1 MSYILVNDGL
11 DQEATSIRDDRVI
24 EVPDR
29 IAFADNGLLDVFCS
43 VVLMSAVSLNSWI
56 RVIKSLRCLPD
67 LSFKALVIAI
77 VVSTDGLVVEEL
89 VSSSEVLEEF
99 ELEVRKAKIKW
110 ITFIFLAYYS
120 EVCAI
125 QSTDLDEVL
134 VFVVVLILS
143 SEASNWI
150 CKHETCLYAHP
161 FYIIPVRKGAWQFE
175 EPVSWNSHLCYAVF
189 TKESGIETSVNI
201 ISSIF
206 LSNIHY
212 LHLEL
217 FCINFQFLGSI
228 LLPTQLVEVL
238 ILDYYNL
245 FDEFA
250 NLD

>member
-11 DQEATSIRDDRVI
+11 DQEATSIRNDRVI

-67 LSFKALVIAI
+67 LSFEALVISI
-77 VVSTDGLVVEEL
+77 VVSTDCLVVEEL

-161 FYIIPVRKGAWQFE
+161 FNIIPVRLFSGLLE
-175 EPVSWNSHLCYAVF
+175 NPIGWNSHLNL
-189 TKESGIETSVNI
+189 GITAREVALSASVDEICGILLANVVD
-201 ISSIF
+201 
-206 LSNIHY
+206 
-212 LHLEL
+212 LHL
-217 FCINFQFLGSI
+217 
-228 LLPTQLVEVL
+228 
-238 ILDYYNL
+238 
-245 FDEFA
+245 
-250 NLD
+250 

>member
-11 DQEATSIRDDRVI
+11 DQEATSIRDDWVI

-29 IAFADNGLLDVFCS
+29 IAFADNGLLRDVFIS
-43 VVLMSAVSLNSWI
+43 VVLMSAVCLSSWI
-56 RVIKSLRCLPD
+56 RVIKSSRCLPD
-67 LSFKALVIAI
+67 LSFEAFVIAI
-77 VVSTDGLVVEEL
+77 VVSTDCLVVEEL
-89 VSSSEVLEEF
+89 VSSREGLEVF

-161 FYIIPVRKGAWQFE
+161 FYIIPVRKGGLQFE
-175 EPVSWNSHLCYAVF
+175 KPVSWNSHLCFAVF
-189 TKESGIETSVNI
+189 TVESGIDTSINI

-206 LSNIHY
+206 RSNKHY
-212 LHLEL
+212 LHLKL
-217 FCINFQFLGSI
+217 FCNNFQFLSSI
-228 LLPTQLVEVL
+228 LLPTQLV
-238 ILDYYNL
+238 
-245 FDEFA
+245 
-250 NLD
+250 